1 MRHAGD
7 ARRLELPAAWA
18 GVLVVGDVHG
28 HADRFAAFA
37 EWARVRGLY
46 LIQLGDLVDR
56 GPDTPGALRLARLLG
71 ESGRGE
77 ILAGNHEFK
86 LHRILTGRAV
96 RIAAEHRETL
106 RQLRTAPDGRAL
118 EDWFVRAF
126 SSFPLVLGLGG
137 TVLVHG
143 ALAPDMCPPV
153 MRFDRRRRTLALFGE
168 VTGRRADGLPLRT
181 YRWLDALP
189 EGLLVIA
196 GHDPLSG
203 EVLHLRRGRRGARL
217 LHLDSGAGQGGP
229 LSAAVLDRRGRLCR
243 TLQIPPGTTVPR
255 PCPVVPWPGDDLSG
269 AVGPASPAP
278 GARAADR
285 G

>member
-1 MRHAGD
+1 MVDAGD
-7 ARRLELPAAWA
+7 ARRLELSAAWA

-37 EWARVRGLY
+37 AWARARRLY
-46 LIQLGDLVDR
+46 LVQVGDLVDR
-56 GPDTPGALRLARLLG
+56 GPDSPGVLRLARRLR
-71 ESGRGE
+71 EDGRGE
-77 ILAGNHEFK
+77 ILAGNHELK
-86 LHRILTGRAV
+86 LHRILTGRAT

-106 RQLRTAPDGRAL
+106 HQLRAASDGHAL
-118 EDWFVRAF
+118 GDWFVRAF
-126 SSFPLVLGLGG
+126 PTLPLVLGLGG

-143 ALAPDMCPPV
+143 ALTPDMCPPV
-153 MRFDRRRRTLALFGE
+153 ARLDRRQRTLALFGE

-203 EVLHLRRGRRGARL
+203 EVLYLRRGRRGARL

-243 TLQIPPGTTVPR
+243 ALQIPPGATAPH
-255 PCPVVPWPGDDLSG
+255 PCPVVPWPGDDLS
-269 AVGPASPAP
+269 AAAGPAPPAP
-278 GARAADR
+278 AARTADR